1 MNKMSISVSK
11 QPNKKAALNAKPLTI
26 RERFMRLLFG
36 PIRQIL
42 VLVPGDQIGEITIIR
57 KGEN

>member
-11 QPNKKAALNAKPLTI
+11 QPDKKATLNAKPLTI
-26 RERFMRLLFG
+26 RERFMRILFG
-36 PIRQIL
+36 PIRQVL